1 MAKCLTHQTS
11 EFNLVPCRTV
21 YK

>member
-11 EFNLVPCRTV
+11 EFDLVPCRTV